1 MFCLTEL
8 TFHTK
13 ILLGQIVPT
22 VYLGLN
28 LGTYFG
34 SFLSN
39 WLLVGRMFRHRLKRM
54 QSLFYDFRV
63 IVV

>member
-28 LGTYFG
+28 FGTNFG

-39 WLLVGRMFRHRLKRM
+39 
-54 QSLFYDFRV
+54 
-63 IVV
+63 